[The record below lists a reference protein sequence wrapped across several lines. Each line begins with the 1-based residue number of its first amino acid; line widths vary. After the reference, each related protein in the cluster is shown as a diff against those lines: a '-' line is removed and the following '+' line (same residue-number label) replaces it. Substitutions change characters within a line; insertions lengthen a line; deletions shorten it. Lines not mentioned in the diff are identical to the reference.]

1 MYSSWNEMYE
11 LYLRNIKT
19 MHEYYIGYLDNMKA
33 LNKSFVQTTDKVNEE
48 SGKSNEN
55 VSSYY
60 ITYIEAWQK
69 MTRQWMNAF
78 WGPYLQGVQAQE
90 NRVQ

>member
-1 MYSSWNEMYE
+1 MYD
-11 LYLRNIKT
+11 LYLKNIKT
-19 MHEYYIGYLDNMKA
+19 MHEYYIGYMENMKA

-48 SGKSNEN
+48 TGKSSEN

-60 ITYIEAWQK
+60 ITYLEAWQR
-69 MTRQWMNAF
+69 MAQQWMNAF
-78 WGPYLQGVQAQE
+78 WGPYLQGAQAQE

>member
-1 MYSSWNEMYE
+1 
-11 LYLRNIKT
+11 
-19 MHEYYIGYLDNMKA
+19 MHEYYIGYMENMKA

-48 SGKSNEN
+48 AGKSSEN

-60 ITYIEAWQK
+60 ITYLEAWQR
-69 MTRQWMNAF
+69 MAQQWMNAF
-78 WGPYLQGVQAQE
+78 WGPYLQGAQAQE